1 MKKYTIPKCMV
12 YKWIQKQ
19 VKRAVED
26 YISRLP
32 DAQIVAMGSKII
44 GAAGLTE
51 ETYRKLIET
60 AKGEKT
66 VTIYF
71 TGGDVAVISNT
82 SGVTKG
88 GPGW

>member
-1 MKKYTIPKCMV
+1 MV

-19 VKRAVED
+19 VKKAVED

-32 DAQIVAMGSKII
+32 DEKLAIVAAKILT
-44 GAAGLTE
+44 AQGLTE
-51 ETYRKLIET
+51 DVYRKLIET
-60 AKGEKT
+60 AKGERT

-71 TGGDVAVISNT
+71 TGGDVAVISN
-82 SGVTKG
+82 SPGVSKG

>member
-1 MKKYTIPKCMV
+1 MV

-19 VKRAVED
+19 VKKAVED
-26 YISRLP
+26 YLSRLP
-32 DAQIVAMGSKII
+32 DAQIVAIASKIM
-44 GAAGLTE
+44 GAQGLTD
-51 ETYRKLIET
+51 ETYRKLIT
-60 AKGEKT
+60 SCTGEKT

-82 SGVTKG
+82 APTAKG